1 MRRDRRSGFVV
12 SVLFASLIA
21 GCDRQSNPMQPT
33 TNSPR
38 PSGPSAPAPPAPA
51 LLSSLQVT
59 GPAQVPPGESASYT
73 ATATWSDGTTT
84 DVTNEAQWTTTND
97 AVLAI
102 AGPGRVTARTAGEAD
117 VQAAFQNRSHGRWVV
132 VVPAGRFILRVNVSD
147 GLIPVAPIF
156 DARVDVSSGTG
167 EALSA
172 TTDWYGGATLYGI
185 PETAELRVS
194 KDGYQTLVQS
204 VRVDRPA
211 VPSVT
216 LRVQLVPA
224 VRRPELSGLYRLT
237 VSADSCV
244 GAGALPQDARTRTY
258 TASIWE
264 PGGKVSVQLADA
276 NFHLKTCCFGER
288 GDAFSGLT
296 QALDTRFTLIPYEPD
311 WDYNAGVHP
320 SVAERLPDGTVLT
333 ISGHAVVRPVAEGF
347 AGLLDGVMAI
357 YDSLPLSGPAGR
369 QLASCQSPSHKF
381 TLTR

>member
-1 MRRDRRSGFVV
+1 MRPVARSSPFI
-12 SVLFASLIA
+12 SLLLAGLVA
-21 GCDRQSNPMQPT
+21 GCDRQSNPSQPT
-33 TNSPR
+33 PNGPR
-38 PSGPSAPAPPAPA
+38 PNAPSAPAQLTNFA
-51 LLSSLQVT
+51 VT
-59 GPAQVPPGESASYT
+59 GAVTVPPGESASYT

-84 DVTNEAQWTTTND
+84 DVTNEATWTTTND
-97 AVLAI
+97 TVLAI
-102 AGPGRVTARTAGEAD
+102 AGPGRVTARTTGEAD
-117 VQAAFQNRSHGRWVV
+117 VRAGFQNRTHGRWVG
-132 VVPAGRFILRVNVSD
+132 VVPAGRFIVRVYVSD
-147 GLIPVAPIF
+147 GVIPAVPLF
-156 DARVDVSSGTG
+156 DARVEVLSGPAAGLT
-167 EALSA
+167 A
-172 TTDWYGGATLYGI
+172 TTNWDGRASLYGV
-185 PETAELRVS
+185 PESADLQVS
-194 KDGYQTLVQS
+194 KDGYERVVRAVRIDRQS
-204 VRVDRPA
+204 ASVNVD
-211 VPSVT
+211 
-216 LRVQLVPA
+216 LVPA
-224 VRRPELSGLYRLT
+224 VRRPELSGRYRLT

-244 GAGALPQDARTRTY
+244 GSGALTQEARTRTY
-258 TASIWE
+258 TAFIWE

-276 NFHLKTCCFGER
+276 NFHFKTCCLGER

>member
-1 MRRDRRSGFVV
+1 MRRDRRSSFVV
-12 SVLFASLIA
+12 SVLFASLIG
-21 GCDRQSNPMQPT
+21 GCDRQSNPVLP

-38 PSGPSAPAPPAPA
+38 PSAPSAPAPPPA
-51 LLSSLQVT
+51 ATLSNLQVA
-59 GPAQVPPGESASYT
+59 GPAQVPPGGGASYT

-84 DVTNEAQWTTTND
+84 DVTNEAQWTTTNE

-117 VQAAFQNRSHGRWVV
+117 VQATFQGRTHGRWVG

-147 GLIPVAPIF
+147 GLIPDAPIF
-156 DARVDVSSGTG
+156 DARVEAISGSG

-172 TTDWYGGATLYGI
+172 TTNWNGGANLYGI

-194 KDGYQTLVQS
+194 KNGYETVVQS
-204 VRVDRPA
+204 VHVERQA
-211 VPSVT
+211 VSV
-216 LRVQLVPA
+216 RVQLVPS
-224 VRRPELSGLYRLT
+224 VRRPVLSGLYRLT
-237 VSADSCV
+237 VSADTCV
-244 GAGALPQDARTRTY
+244 GGGALPQEATTRTY
-258 TASIWE
+258 TAAIWE
-264 PGGKVSVQLADA
+264 PGGKVRVQLSDA
-276 NFHLKTCCFGER
+276 NFHLKTCCFGEP

-311 WDYNAGVHP
+311 WDWNAGVHP
-320 SVAERLPDGTVLT
+320 SVAERLTDGTVLT

-369 QLASCQSPSHKF
+369 QLASCQSPSHRF